1 MFSSSNITFLK
12 VCRIKKNSLIIFFQ
26 ISGDSTVVWKQG
38 NRVIFADRV
47 HIGKDLRASIVDNTS
62 LVLTGV
68 DTQYTGNSFYIKLL
82 DTLPVLLGRTV

>member
-1 MFSSSNITFLK
+1 MPD
-12 VCRIKKNSLIIFFQ
+12 KKTLLILFFC

-68 DTQYTGNSFYIKLL
+68 DTQYTGNTFYVELQE
-82 DTLPVLLGRTV
+82 TLPFHAWKDSIG

>member
-12 VCRIKKNSLIIFFQ
+12 VCRLKEKTSLILFFL

-68 DTQYTGNSFYIKLL
+68 DTQYTGNSF
-82 DTLPVLLGRTV
+82 